1 MADILYGQYLSI
13 DNFVLM
19 SMYFKKK
26 NKEACL
32 EASCN
37 K

>member
-19 SMYFKKK
+19 SMYLNK